1 MINFEFKNPT
11 KIHFGKG
18 LIGKIANEIPAHAK
32 VLMLYGGG
40 SIKKNGIYEQVK
52 TALQSFEVIEFG
64 GIPANPEYNVL
75 LKALAVI
82 KEEKINYL
90 LAVGGGSV
98 IDGTKFLA
106 SAALF
111 EGNNPWDI
119 LEKGIRT
126 EVGMP
131 FGVVLTL
138 PATGSEM
145 NSGSVL
151 SLIHI

>member
-75 LKALAVI
+75 LKALEVNFI
-82 KEEKINYL
+82 KFRKVLALNPNMAQLVALTYKYNEKSNQKEKIC
-90 LAVGGGSV
+90 
-98 IDGTKFLA
+98 F
-106 SAALF
+106 
-111 EGNNPWDI
+111 
-119 LEKGIRT
+119 
-126 EVGMP
+126 
-131 FGVVLTL
+131 
-138 PATGSEM
+138 
-145 NSGSVL
+145 
-151 SLIHI
+151 